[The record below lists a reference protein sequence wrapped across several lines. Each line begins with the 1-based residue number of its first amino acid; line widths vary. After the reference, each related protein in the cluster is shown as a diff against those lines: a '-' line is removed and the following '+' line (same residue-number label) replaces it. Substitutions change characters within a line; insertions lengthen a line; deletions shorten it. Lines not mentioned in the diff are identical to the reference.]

1 GRPSLSP
8 KLNVLSLVRT
18 LRSAYGGLMI
28 ESAIRDSGKWA
39 RLRMPMACAT
49 LVVAAVFALTA
60 PHAIPQESV
69 SQEDA
74 HKQLRESQENLE
86 AARKREQELSGNL
99 AKLEKERAALNKDL
113 IETAKS
119 IQVSEA
125 SLTKIEARV
134 AALTQQED
142 QVRASIAQRRSTISE
157 LLAAMQRIGR
167 QPPPAVVTRRND
179 ALKMVRSA
187 MLMASVFPELT
198 FQAEGLSA
206 ELDDMVRLSAGIRRQ
221 RDNLKTENDK
231 LIASRTRI
239 DGLIKEKQ
247 TLVRTQQQELK
258 RIQVAAAQHAKA
270 VGYLGELV
278 KRMDKEIAEAGVA
291 AYEAELAAKKAREK
305 ALAEAAKRQGRPLA
319 EAKPKETTKVAFVSP
334 GRLKPAIEFSSTRG
348 KLAMPVSGQKIRS
361 FGGSNQYGQRV
372 KGISIR
378 SRSQAQ
384 VTSPVDGWV
393 AYADEF
399 RTYGQLLIINAG
411 EGYHILLAGM
421 RRIDV
426 ETGQFVLAGEPVAI
440 MGAAQ
445 SGAENKTGS
454 PGPVLYIEFRK
465 DGRPI
470 DPDPWWADNP
480 GRAEG

>member
-1 GRPSLSP
+1 MS
-8 KLNVLSLVRT
+8 
-18 LRSAYGGLMI
+18 RSATGGAGRCAGQRVTL
-28 ESAIRDSGKWA
+28 
-39 RLRMPMACAT
+39 ACAVT
-49 LVVAAVFALTA
+49 AIAAAFSLAV

-74 HKQLRESQENLE
+74 HKQLLESQRNLK
-86 AARKREQELSGNL
+86 AARTREKQLSGSL
-99 AKLEKERAALNKDL
+99 AQLEKERAALNKDL

-119 IQVSEA
+119 IQISEA
-125 SLTKIEARV
+125 SLTKIEKRV
-134 AALTQQED
+134 AALTEQEN
-142 QVRASIAQRRSTISE
+142 QVRASIAQRQSTISE

-206 ELDDMVRLSAGIRRQ
+206 ELDDLVRLSAGIRRQ

-231 LIASRTRI
+231 LIAGRTRI

-247 TLVRTQQQELK
+247 ALVRSQQRELK
-258 RIQVAAAQHAKA
+258 RIRVAAAQHAKT

-305 ALAEAAKRQGRPLA
+305 ALAEAAKRQGRPVG
-319 EAKPKETTKVAFVSP
+319 EAKSSQTTKVAFVSP
-334 GRLKPAIEFSSTRG
+334 GRLKPAVEFSSTKGR
-348 KLAMPVSGQKIRS
+348 LALPVSGEKVRA
-361 FGGSNQYGQRV
+361 FGGANEYGQRV

-384 VTSPVDGWV
+384 VTSPVDGWI

-421 RRIDV
+421 ERIDV
-426 ETGQFVLAGEPVAI
+426 ETGQFVLAGEPVAV

-445 SGAENKTGS
+445 PGKKKKTKS
-454 PGPVLYIEFRK
+454 PSPVLYIEFRK

>member
-1 GRPSLSP
+1 MRASTRQGIHAMP
-8 KLNVLSLVRT
+8 
-18 LRSAYGGLMI
+18 RSAL
-28 ESAIRDSGKWA
+28 
-39 RLRMPMACAT
+39 ACAMA
-49 LVVAAVFALTA
+49 LVIGLVLLPV
-60 PHAIPQESV
+60 PPAIPQDSV

-74 HKQLRESQENLE
+74 HRQLRESQRELE
-86 AARKREQELSGNL
+86 ATRAREKEISGNL
-99 AKLEKERAALNKDL
+99 EQLEKERAELNKNL

-119 IQVSEA
+119 IQISEA
-125 SLTKIEARV
+125 SLTKIETRV
-134 AALTQQED
+134 AALTEQEN
-142 QVRASIAQRRSTISE
+142 QVRASIAQRHATIAD

-198 FQAEGLSA
+198 FQAEGLTA
-206 ELDDMVRLSAGIRRQ
+206 ELDDLVRLSAGIRRQ

-231 LIASRTRI
+231 LIAARGRI
-239 DGLIKEKQ
+239 DGLIREKKA
-247 TLVRTQQQELK
+247 LVKSQQQELA
-258 RIQVAAAQHAKA
+258 RIQLAAAQHSKT

-291 AYEAELAAKKAREK
+291 AYEAELAAKRAREK
-305 ALAEAAKRQGRPLA
+305 ALAEAAKKQGRPVGESA
-319 EAKPKETTKVAFVSP
+319 TRETTKVAFVSP
-334 GRLKPAIEFSSTRG
+334 GRLKPAVEFSTTRG
-348 KLAMPVSGQKIRS
+348 KLSLPVSGRKIRL
-361 FGGSNQYGQRV
+361 FGAANEYGQRV

-378 SRSQAQ
+378 SRAQAQ

-421 RRIDV
+421 KRIDV

-445 SGAENKTGS
+445 SGTDAKPKS

>member
-1 GRPSLSP
+1 MVGSATAYERTRATPCRH
-8 KLNVLSLVRT
+8 LV
-18 LRSAYGGLMI
+18 
-28 ESAIRDSGKWA
+28 
-39 RLRMPMACAT
+39 CAAGA
-49 LVVAAVFALTA
+49 VAAVLLFPAFPA
-60 PHAIPQESV
+60 MPQDSV

-74 HKQLRESQENLE
+74 QKQLRESQRNLE
-86 AARKREQELSGNL
+86 AARKREKEISGNL
-99 AKLEKERAALNKDL
+99 AQLEKERAALNKDL

-119 IQVSEA
+119 VQLSEA

-134 AALTQQED
+134 SALTKQENR
-142 QVRASIAQRRSTISE
+142 VRASIAERRATIAE

-167 QPPPAVVTRRND
+167 QPPPALVTRRND

-187 MLMASVFPELT
+187 MLMASVFPELS
-198 FQAEGLSA
+198 FQAEGLSV
-206 ELDDMVRLSAGIRRQ
+206 ELDDLMRLGADIRRQ

-231 LIASRTRI
+231 LIVARTRI
-239 DGLIKEKQ
+239 DALIKDKQ
-247 TLVRTQQQELK
+247 ALVRSRQQELRK
-258 RIQVAAAQHAKA
+258 IRLAAAQHAKT

-278 KRMDKEIAEAGVA
+278 KRMDKEIAAAGVTQ
-291 AYEAELAAKKAREK
+291 YEAELAAKRAQEK
-305 ALAEAAKRQGRPLA
+305 ALAEAAKKQGRPVGDV
-319 EAKPKETTKVAFVSP
+319 KSRKTTKVAFVSP
-334 GRLKPAIEFSSTRG
+334 GRLKPAVEFSSTKG
-348 KLAMPVSGQKIRS
+348 KLVLPVSGKKITG
-361 FGGSNQYGQRV
+361 FGGANEFGERL
-372 KGISIR
+372 KGISIS
-378 SRSQAQ
+378 SRPQAQ

-421 RRIDV
+421 KRIDV
-426 ETGQFVLAGEPVAI
+426 GIGQFVLTGEPVAV

-445 SGAENKTGS
+445 PGTDKKTKN

-470 DPDPWWADNP
+470 DPDPWWAKNP

>member
-1 GRPSLSP
+1 MMRASTRQGIAAMPRSVFVCALA
-8 KLNVLSLVRT
+8 LV
-18 LRSAYGGLMI
+18 
-28 ESAIRDSGKWA
+28 SAIMLLLA
-39 RLRMPMACAT
+39 P
-49 LVVAAVFALTA
+49 AAN
-60 PHAIPQESV
+60 PQESV

-74 HKQLRESQENLE
+74 HEQLRESQRNLE
-86 AARKREQELSGNL
+86 AAKAREKEISGNL
-99 AKLEKERAALNKDL
+99 EQLEKERATLNKDL

-119 IQVSEA
+119 IQISES
-125 SLTKIEARV
+125 SLTKIETRV
-134 AALTQQED
+134 ASLTEQEN
-142 QVRASIAQRRSTISE
+142 QVRASIAQRHATIAE

-187 MLMASVFPELT
+187 MLMASVFPELN
-198 FQAEGLSA
+198 FQAEGLTA
-206 ELDDMVRLSAGIRRQ
+206 ELDDLVRLSAGIRRQ

-231 LIASRTRI
+231 LIAARARI

-247 TLVRTQQQELK
+247 ALVKSQQQELA
-258 RIQVAAAQHAKA
+258 RIRLAAAQHSKA
-270 VGYLGELV
+270 VVYLGDLV

-291 AYEAELAAKKAREK
+291 AYEAELAAKRAREK
-305 ALAEAAKRQGRPLA
+305 ALAEAAKKQGRPVDDGTA
-319 EAKPKETTKVAFVSP
+319 RETTKVAFVSP
-334 GRLKPAIEFSSTRG
+334 GRLKPAVEFTSTKG
-348 KLAMPVSGQKIRS
+348 KLSLPVSGQKIRL
-361 FGGSNQYGQRV
+361 FGAANEYGQRV
-372 KGISIR
+372 KGISLR
-378 SRSQAQ
+378 SRPQAQ

-421 RRIDV
+421 KRIDV

-440 MGAAQ
+440 MGATQ
-445 SGAENKTGS
+445 SGTDANSRS